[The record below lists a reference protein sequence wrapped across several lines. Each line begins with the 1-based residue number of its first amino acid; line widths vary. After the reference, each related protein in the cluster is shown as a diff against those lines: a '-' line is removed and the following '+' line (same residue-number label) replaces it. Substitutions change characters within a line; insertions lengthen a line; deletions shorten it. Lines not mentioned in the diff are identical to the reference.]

1 MVLKNMYI
9 YKYMYIKTVYIHIYI
24 YTYIHI
30 YIYMYKQYIYKQYIY
45 IQTHT
50 HTHTHTNRMA
60 GRLEPKEH
68 AVVRRGSKREVEG
81 PLTKTNSQKSAP
93 KYIFEIES
101 LNRGRLRICI
111 HLCLANV
118 SRSLLL
124 LNRSISRSLST
135 LMHTSSMLVIVG
147 LFYSCTGSLSAL
159 EILVLYVNL
168 CICIYVYMQI
178 I

>member
-1 MVLKNMYI
+1 
-9 YKYMYIKTVYIHIYI
+9 
-24 YTYIHI
+24 
-30 YIYMYKQYIYKQYIY
+30 MYKQYIYKQYIY

-124 LNRSISRSLST
+124 LNRSISRSLLT
-135 LMHTSSMLVIVG
+135 LLRTSASHASMMLLMLVSKTWDIDCIRSIVVHVT
-147 LFYSCTGSLSAL
+147 F
-159 EILVLYVNL
+159 
-168 CICIYVYMQI
+168 
-178 I
+178 